1 LSRDCRWILA
11 SNWHHRL
18 FATRLAPERVVIHA
32 NALVSRLL
40 LPGAIPGQAARK
52 GVAAALPLAS
62 DDTIMELAEI
72 LARPKFDPYER
83 IPITHVVRACR
94 DPKDDKFLE
103 LAVNGAAQL
112 IITGDADLPALH
124 PFRGID
130 ILAPA
135 HYLAPL
141 TGQGADISVIDDPL
155 KPEEALSQ
163 TQRQAVNEWAAI
175 ARPQCGRGLAP
186 RARTAPRSGA
196 GPPPVVARNL
206 RGVRFNAAYPDRI
219 RAVLACRRCG
229 TS

>member
-1 LSRDCRWILA
+1 
-11 SNWHHRL
+11 
-18 FATRLAPERVVIHA
+18 
-32 NALVSRLL
+32 
-40 LPGAIPGQAARK
+40 
-52 GVAAALPLAS
+52 
-62 DDTIMELAEI
+62 MELAEI

-124 PFRGID
+124 LFRGID

-175 ARPQCGRGLAP
+175 ARP
-186 RARTAPRSGA
+186 RAAPRSGA